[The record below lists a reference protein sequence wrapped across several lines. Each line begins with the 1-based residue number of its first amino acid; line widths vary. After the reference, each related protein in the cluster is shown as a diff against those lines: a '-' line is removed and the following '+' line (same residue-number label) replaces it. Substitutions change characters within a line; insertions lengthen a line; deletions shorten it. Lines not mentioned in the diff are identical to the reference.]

1 MRDSTTI
8 LGIETSCDETAA
20 SVVRRHGDGR
30 GEILSNVVL
39 SQVKDHAPYG
49 GVVPEVAARAHI
61 HHLDRIVGK
70 AMNDAGLGY
79 ADLDAISATAGPGL
93 SGGLIVGLTMAKGIA
108 LARGLPFL
116 AINHLE
122 GHALTPRLLGD
133 VQFPY
138 LLLLISGGHTQFQLV
153 RGVGDYKRL
162 GTTIDDALGEAF
174 DKTAK
179 LLGLGYPG
187 GPLVEQYATR
197 GNPIRFD
204 LPRPLKG
211 RAGCDFSFSGLKT
224 AVRETAEDLG
234 TLTDQDKADLCAS
247 FQKAVAETMQ
257 DRLKRAFEMFREE
270 ITILQAASPVV
281 PHPPFGHLLPLEETG
296 EGDNHVGLL
305 PPLLAGEGARRADEG
320 PRTQTLVVAGGVAA
334 NKALR
339 TLLETTATANGFILS
354 VPPFHLCTDNAA
366 MIAWAAA
373 ERFALGLS
381 DSQDAPVRP
390 RWPLD
395 TVSAPAY
402 GSGRLGAKA

>member
-1 MRDSTTI
+1 MASVTTI

-30 GEILSNVVL
+30 GDILSNVVL

-61 HHLDRIVGK
+61 HHIDRLVGK
-70 AMNDAGLGY
+70 ALADAGL
-79 ADLDAISATAGPGL
+79 DFEQVDAIAATAGPGL
-93 SGGLIVGLTMAKGIA
+93 SGGLIVGLTLAKGMA
-108 LARGLPFL
+108 LARGVPFL
-116 AINHLE
+116 AVNHLE

-133 VQFPY
+133 VPFPY

-174 DKTAK
+174 DKVAK
-179 LLGLGYPG
+179 LLGLGFPG
-187 GPLVEQYATR
+187 GPLVEACAATGR
-197 GNPIRFD
+197 SDRFD

-211 RAGCDFSFSGLKT
+211 RVGCDFSFSGLKT

-234 TLTDQDKADLCAS
+234 TLTAQDKADLCAS
-247 FQKAVAETMQ
+247 FQRAVAETMQ
-257 DRLKRAFEMFREE
+257 DRLRKACAMFRQECPDV
-270 ITILQAASPVV
+270 QMP
-281 PHPPFGHLLPLEETG
+281 
-296 EGDNHVGLL
+296 
-305 PPLLAGEGARRADEG
+305 
-320 PRTQTLVVAGGVAA
+320 TLVVAGGVAA

-339 TLLETTATANGFILS
+339 AMLDETTTANGFTLS

-373 ERFALGLS
+373 ERLALGLRDDQS
-381 DSQDAPVRP
+381 APVRP

-402 GSGRLGAKA
+402 GAGRLGAKA

>member
-1 MRDSTTI
+1 MAKAATL

-20 SVVRRHGDGR
+20 SVVRRHADGR

-61 HHLDRIVGK
+61 HHLDGLVAK
-70 AMNDAGLGY
+70 ALAEAGTGFES
-79 ADLDAISATAGPGL
+79 LDAVSATAGPGL
-93 SGGLIVGLTMAKGIA
+93 SGGLIVGLTMAKGMA
-108 LARGLPFL
+108 LARDLPFL

-133 VQFPY
+133 VAFPY

-174 DKTAK
+174 DKVAK
-179 LLGLGYPG
+179 LLGLGFPG
-187 GPLVEQYATR
+187 GPLVEAFAAR
-197 GNPIRFD
+197 GSANRFD

-211 RAGCDFSFSGLKT
+211 RVGCDFSFSGLKT
-224 AVRETAEDLG
+224 AVRETVEDLG
-234 TLTDQDKADLCAS
+234 ALNDQDKADICAS
-247 FQKAVAETMQ
+247 FQLAVSESMQ
-257 DRLKRAFEMFREE
+257 DRLRKAFAMYREACPDVM
-270 ITILQAASPVV
+270 TP
-281 PHPPFGHLLPLEETG
+281 
-296 EGDNHVGLL
+296 
-305 PPLLAGEGARRADEG
+305 
-320 PRTQTLVVAGGVAA
+320 TLVVAGGVAA

-339 TLLETTATANGFILS
+339 AMLDETASAIGFKLS

-373 ERFALGLS
+373 ERLALGLS
-381 DSQDAPVRP
+381 DDQSAPVRP

>member
-1 MRDSTTI
+1 MQASTTI

-20 SVVRRHGDGR
+20 SVVRRSADGR

-61 HHLDRIVGK
+61 HHLDRLVKK
-70 AMNDAGLGY
+70 AVVDAGLGFK
-79 ADLDAISATAGPGL
+79 DLNAISATAGPGL

-122 GHALTPRLLGD
+122 GHALTPRLLGE

-179 LLGLGYPG
+179 LLGLGFPG
-187 GPLVEQYATR
+187 GPLVEACALK
-197 GNPIRFD
+197 GDANRFA
-204 LPRPLKG
+204 LPRPLKA

-234 TLTDQDKADLCAS
+234 TLTDQDKSDLCAS
-247 FQKAVAETMQ
+247 FQKSVAETMA
-257 DRLKRAFEMFREE
+257 DRLRHAFAIFRE
-270 ITILQAASPVV
+270 LCPDVLSP
-281 PHPPFGHLLPLEETG
+281 
-296 EGDNHVGLL
+296 
-305 PPLLAGEGARRADEG
+305 
-320 PRTQTLVVAGGVAA
+320 TLVVAGGVAA
-334 NKALR
+334 NKTLR
-339 TLLETTATANGFILS
+339 AMLDTTSTDNGFQLS

-373 ERFALGLS
+373 ERLALGLS
-381 DSQDAPVRP
+381 DDQAAPVRP